1 MSDKN
6 VKIDKLRIGYEGDN
20 VPDEFYLPPCGIEDI
35 DRAVVSLFKDEIT
48 FTVQEKNE
56 LKDVPV
62 VYASGERFALVKR
75 KKPLRDKNGTLI
87 LPIIAVARTG
97 VNIGE
102 DISGYGRGIGQ
113 DTGDLIIK
121 RKLDKRDRNYQN
133 LINKTGLKNQKN
145 VGTYDHLTNR
155 TTTLDKTIYSNL
167 GTNKKTGRT
176 RGLGFI
182 GSVLETDLSKNIYE
196 IIAIPF
202 PEFFSATYEI
212 TFWTQYQT
220 QMNQMLET
228 LMSAYSGQGNQF
240 KITTDKGYWF
250 SAFVQNELS
259 ADINKDDYT
268 DAERI
273 IRYNFQIITSGYLI
287 NPDNP
292 GQRSGL
298 RKFTSAPQI
307 SFGIKEASTQLI
319 DGTTKTF
326 TGDDT
331 KFALSDI
338 EELDVGGNEV
348 ISRNQ
353 ETLLAKTVERDPFSG
368 NETTK
373 YVRVVSKNKKSGET
387 VYNARQ
393 IIDLEDFES

>member
-1 MSDKN
+1 
-6 VKIDKLRIGYEGDN
+6 
-20 VPDEFYLPPCGIEDI
+20 
-35 DRAVVSLFKDEIT
+35 
-48 FTVQEKNE
+48 
-56 LKDVPV
+56 
-62 VYASGERFALVKR
+62 
-75 KKPLRDKNGTLI
+75 
-87 LPIIAVARTG
+87 
-97 VNIGE
+97 
-102 DISGYGRGIGQ
+102 
-113 DTGDLIIK
+113 
-121 RKLDKRDRNYQN
+121 
-133 LINKTGLKNQKN
+133 LKNQKN